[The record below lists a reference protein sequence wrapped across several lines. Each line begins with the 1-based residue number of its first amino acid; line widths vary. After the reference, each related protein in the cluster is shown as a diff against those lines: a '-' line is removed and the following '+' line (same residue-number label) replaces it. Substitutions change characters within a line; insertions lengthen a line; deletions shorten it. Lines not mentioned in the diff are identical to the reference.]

1 MSNNSQGFEVLD
13 VITILSLGLA
23 LEQNFRVSTDVL
35 YKQNLE
41 IIERLERL
49 EENVRL
55 NKSKWNLWKNEYR
68 R

>member
-1 MSNNSQGFEVLD
+1 MVTNLSNNSQGFEVLD

-49 EENVRL
+49 E
-55 NKSKWNLWKNEYR
+55 KKCTI
-68 R
+68 

>member
-1 MSNNSQGFEVLD
+1 MSNNSQGFEALD

-55 NKSKWNLWKNEYR
+55 NKSK
-68 R
+68 

>member
-1 MSNNSQGFEVLD
+1 MVTNLSNNSQGFEVLD

-55 NKSKWNLWKNEYR
+55 NKSK
-68 R
+68 

>member
-1 MSNNSQGFEVLD
+1 MVTNLSNNSQGFEVLD

-49 EENVRL
+49 EENLRL
-55 NKSKWNLWKNEYR
+55 NKSK
-68 R
+68 

>member
-1 MSNNSQGFEVLD
+1 MVTNLSNNSQGFEVLD

-49 EENVRL
+49 EKNVRF
-55 NKSKWNLWKNEYR
+55 NESK
-68 R
+68 